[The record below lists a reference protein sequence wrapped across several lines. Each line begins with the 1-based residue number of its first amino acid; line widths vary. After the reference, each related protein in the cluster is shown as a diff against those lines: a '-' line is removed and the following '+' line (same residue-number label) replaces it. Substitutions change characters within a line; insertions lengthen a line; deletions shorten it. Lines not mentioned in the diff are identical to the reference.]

1 MGGPGLIV
9 AMTSRLGN
17 LRLYKVDVPSYSN
30 IGVILVTQEDRQL
43 GCRFR
48 LTRYTGQRQRDSK
61 AGLSQSFVELLGY
74 LDIVP
79 PACPVLVF
87 HFHIRELHEKD
98 PAPQIDIMEAVMN
111 VLKLDDPMLDVED
124 AIGTF
129 VRVRPIAPTTT
140 EIVDCYRGIDLCFL
154 CEKGYPKE
162 KEIVYKTVCNHIF
175 HATCISSHL
184 SRTPQCLV
192 CSRELLPVDI
202 RTLLFK
208 A

>member
-1 MGGPGLIV
+1 
-9 AMTSRLGN
+9 MTSRLGN

-30 IGVILVTQEDRQL
+30 VGVILVTQEDRQS

-61 AGLSQSFVELLGY
+61 AGLSQSFVELLGRVFFFAEKDSNITNQILTY
-74 LDIVP
+74 LVSNFSFKDLDIVP
-79 PACPVLVF
+79 PAYAVG
-87 HFHIRELHEKD
+87 
-98 PAPQIDIMEAVMN
+98 DI
-111 VLKLDDPMLDVED
+111 
-124 AIGTF
+124 F
-129 VRVRPIAPTTT
+129 VRPIAATTT
-140 EIVDCYRGIDLCFL
+140 EIVDCHRGQELCFL

-162 KEIVYKTVCNHIF
+162 AEIVYKTVCNHIF

-184 SRTPQCLV
+184 SRTPQCPV
-192 CSRELLPVDI
+192 CFEELLPVDI